1 MFNLNENCK
10 IRNSTR
16 RNVKRV
22 ESSADNLLL
31 LLLLLLFINMSVR
44 ISLRVPRLIL

>member
-22 ESSADNLLL
+22 ESSADNL
-31 LLLLLLFINMSVR
+31 FI
-44 ISLRVPRLIL
+44 IIIIIIIFY